1 MQLIRLGLLIT
12 VVFTLLIQA
21 VATASDKNDI
31 PLHINGFLN
40 QQTSKCNAGDVI
52 PVVIIKRNDPTRM
65 YTTMEQT
72 IDHLDIA
79 ASASD
84 GKFTGTFF
92 FCLIS
97 ICFFVVSLF
106 IVLLYVH
113 ICICFFVSTDN
124 CFFDFFQ
131 SCLFQIRHV
140 PFKTHNSLLLPQ
152 HF

>member
-1 MQLIRLGLLIT
+1 MHLKRLGLLIT

-40 QQTSKCNAGDVI
+40 QQTSECNAGDVI
-52 PVVIIKRNDPTRM
+52 PVVVTQRNDPTRM

-97 ICFFVVSLF
+97 ICFFVVSLYCI
-106 IVLLYVH
+106 IVRTYLYLFF
-113 ICICFFVSTDN
+113 CF
-124 CFFDFFQ
+124 
-131 SCLFQIRHV
+131 H
-140 PFKTHNSLLLPQ
+140 
-152 HF
+152 